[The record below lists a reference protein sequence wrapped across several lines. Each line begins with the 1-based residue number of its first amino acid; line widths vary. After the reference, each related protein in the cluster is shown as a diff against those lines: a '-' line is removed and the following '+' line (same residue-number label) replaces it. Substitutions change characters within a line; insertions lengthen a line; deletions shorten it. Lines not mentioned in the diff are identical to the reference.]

1 MKYIVKATNAYEAVV
16 VGPSDGYVE
25 CIFID
30 APIFG
35 NGVLLES
42 PTGPYAFVRTEAE
55 NFDELKA
62 DHKACKKFIEKVVEY
77 FGADDSVPSL
87 WHFAALEEANTFAAI
102 FGCYQNP
109 EWGRDIVVE
118 KGISGYVVGEPELF

>member
-1 MKYIVKATNAYEAVV
+1 MKYIVKATNAEAVV
-16 VGPSDGYVE
+16 VGPSDGYIE

-30 APIFG
+30 APIYG

-42 PTGPYAFVRTEAE
+42 PAGPYAFVRTEAE
-55 NFDELKA
+55 NFVELKA
-62 DHKACKKFIEKVVEY
+62 DHKACKKLIKKVVEY

-118 KGISGYVVGEPELF
+118 KGVSGYVVGEPELF